1 MAFDLSGYETV
12 DSRIHRFYDAH
23 PTGRIITA
31 PEQYR
36 DTPDGRLGQ
45 VIWRAEVFRTLDD
58 LVPSATG
65 YAEETLKSSGVNASS
80 FVENAETSAIGR
92 ALANLGFSP
101 KGHRP
106 SLEEMQSAKAHQ
118 DMVADVQEVDRS
130 RLTRQSDIDKGYS
143 GPKGPT
149 DATPKQLGML
159 RGLAKDKGV
168 TLPQG
173 FTDLTKTAAS
183 NLIKQWS
190 ALPDAV
196 DQLGEWT
203 GD

>member
-1 MAFDLSGYETV
+1 
-12 DSRIHRFYDAH
+12 
-23 PTGRIITA
+23 
-31 PEQYR
+31 
-36 DTPDGRLGQ
+36 
-45 VIWRAEVFRTLDD
+45 
-58 LVPSATG
+58 
-65 YAEETLKSSGVNASS
+65 
-80 FVENAETSAIGR
+80 
-92 ALANLGFSP
+92 
-101 KGHRP
+101 
-106 SLEEMQSAKAHQ
+106 
-118 DMVADVQEVDRS
+118 VQEVDRT